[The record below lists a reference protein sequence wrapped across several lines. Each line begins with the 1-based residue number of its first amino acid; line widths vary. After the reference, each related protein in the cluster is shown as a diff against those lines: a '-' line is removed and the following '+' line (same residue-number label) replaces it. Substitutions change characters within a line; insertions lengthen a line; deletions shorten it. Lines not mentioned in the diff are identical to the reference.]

1 MTKPHYFHPEQV
13 AHLLHNGV
21 TALIADSFAEGVAAQ
36 SWGGA
41 RPLLS
46 IISEDVIQMV
56 YGVKSKAKPLID
68 WVGSEP
74 TLPPLQR

>member
-36 SWGGA
+36 SWGG
-41 RPLLS
+41 RPTS
-46 IISEDVIQMV
+46 IIDYLRKRHSDGLWGQ
-56 YGVKSKAKPLID
+56 VKSKTFD
-68 WVGSEP
+68 
-74 TLPPLQR
+74 